1 MKSFKVMGAIVAALL
16 LIATQGIFAA
26 DKKVDTLT
34 CVGLF
39 SETGEGFVSYQV
51 AGKSEWVV
59 IKVGDVVPANAT
71 VRVNVD
77 RDWVEFTPTSNPNQV
92 FDLEGTDKGNVVL
105 KVADILKGKSR
116 TVAFPAKSDKTD
128 PKFKDKLVVKQL
140 IGRQVYVANANADE
154 KDLQYGDVLDV
165 KGKVRII
172 GINNSLVLMFPN
184 GAVTTVVG
192 PLNFELQKVFT
203 GQNLY
208 KYLNVAK

>member
-1 MKSFKVMGAIVAALL
+1 MNGFKTFSAIMIAFLL
-16 LIATQGIFAA
+16 FAVQGVFAA
-26 DKKVDTLT
+26 DKKVDSLT

-51 AGKSEWVV
+51 AGKGEWIV
-59 IKVGDVVPANAT
+59 IKVGDVIPANAT
-71 VRVNVD
+71 IRINVE
-77 RDWVEFTPTSNPNQV
+77 RDWIELTPTRNPNVV
-92 FDLEGTDKGNVVL
+92 FDLVGSDKGDVVL
-105 KVADILKGKSR
+105 KVTDILKGKSR
-116 TVAFPAKSDKTD
+116 TVSFPVKSDKTD

-140 IGRQVYVANANADE
+140 IGRQIYVANANADE
-154 KDLQYGDVLDV
+154 KDIQYGDVLDI

-172 GINNSLVLMFPN
+172 GINNTLVLMFPN
-184 GAVTTVVG
+184 GAVTTIVG